1 VAGSLSPRVLSVA
14 PMMARTDRH
23 FRFLMR
29 LLAPH
34 AWLYTEMITTGAV
47 LEGQTERLL
56 AYDASEHP
64 VALQLGGSEPVQLAG
79 AAKIGAD
86 LGYDEINLNLGC
98 PSGRVQQ
105 ACFGAALM
113 LDRDRVLRCV
123 RAIQGAVSVPV
134 TVKMR
139 IGVDDR
145 DSYDYLYWF
154 VEGLV
159 AAGLE
164 TVIVHAR
171 KAWLSGLTPK
181 QNREVPPLDYERVY
195 RIKRDFPQ
203 LEVIINGGYDDRDT
217 ILAALEHVDGVMLGR
232 AAYENPMLVAD
243 LDAALFG
250 TARPRSRGEV
260 LGAYVEYLDARLR
273 RGDKLKFM
281 TRHLH
286 GLFAGEPGAR
296 RWRRG
301 LGQLPDGAAGLR
313 ALRERMLPDA
323 PRAASL

>member
-1 VAGSLSPRVLSVA
+1 
-14 PMMARTDRH
+14 MMARTDRH
-23 FRFLMR
+23 FRYLMR
-29 LLAPH
+29 LLAPR

-47 LEGQTERLL
+47 LEGDTQRLL

-64 VALQLGGSEPVQLAG
+64 VALQLGGSDPAQLAL

-113 LDRDRVLRCV
+113 LDPDRVRRCV
-123 RAIQGAVSVPV
+123 EAIRAAVSVPV

-145 DSYDYLYWF
+145 DSYDDLCDF
-154 VEGLV
+154 VEGL
-159 AAGLE
+159 AATGLA

-181 QNREVPPLDYERVY
+181 QNREIPPLDYARVY
-195 RIKRDFPQ
+195 RIKRDFPH
-203 LEVIINGGYDDRDT
+203 LEVIINGGFDNRDT
-217 ILAALEHVDGVMLGR
+217 VLTALEHVDGVMLGR
-232 AAYENPMLVAD
+232 AAYDNPMLVAD
-243 LDAALFG
+243 LDAILYG
-250 TARPRSRGEV
+250 DGRARSCTEA
-260 LGAYVEYLDARLR
+260 LGAYLDYLDARLR

-281 TRHLH
+281 TRHLQ
-286 GLFAGEPGAR
+286 GLYAGKHGAR
-296 RWRRG
+296 RWRRE
-301 LGQLPDGAAGLR
+301 LGELPEGDAGLR
-313 ALRERMLPDA
+313 ALRDRLRVDA
-323 PRAASL
+323 PRAASG